1 MTEHGIDFLN
11 SDDAVLRALLDAD
24 SDLETATNNG
34 STPGSFTDRVH
45 DRRVNLLDRIRDGIP
60 PADYLP
66 ASEHMLRRGK
76 RHHWAAPK
84 KVGKSI
90 GALVHIVDMAIA
102 GSHTTIFDRE
112 NGADLYASRLEAII
126 DGRDLDNAAQE
137 TLAASLHYYEFPRF
151 RKDDHTDLAAL
162 CAGSDLVIFDS
173 QRMYLS
179 DLGLEENSSDDYAEF
194 MAALI
199 DPLFQV
205 NIATLILD
213 NTGHNEP
220 RRGRGASSK
229 GDLNEIL
236 FVLETVEKFSL
247 DTAGRL
253 RLEITDSRF
262 GNSGR
267 WEMEIGDGTF
277 GAWTKVEHEAE
288 AHPDVFRPTGK
299 MERASIFVENCA
311 EPTSRNTILDAVGG
325 NRKYAR
331 IAIDTLVREHY
342 FRSIDGA
349 RGAKLVESIRPY
361 READDAIAQANE
373 ANDRDPDRDPQ
384 NPADRDPD
392 RDPPEPD
399 NHAGSLTGTH
409 QDPTGTLSE
418 TLDRDPGGGFPY
430 GEPPAPDPVT
440 KPLGLDDDIPF

>member
-1 MTEHGIDFLN
+1 MTEAMADLFPQ
-11 SDDAVLRALLDAD
+11 DDEATLRALLDAD
-24 SDLETATNNG
+24 NDLETAPNG
-34 STPGSFTDRVH
+34 ALPGSFIERVH
-45 DRRVNLLDRIRDGIP
+45 DRRVNLLDRIRNGVP

-66 ASEHMLRRGK
+66 ASEYMLRRGK

-90 GALVHIVDMAIA
+90 AALVHIVDMALA

-126 DGRDLDNAAQE
+126 QGRELDNEAQE
-137 TLAASLHYYEFPRF
+137 TLAHSLHYYEFPRF
-151 RKDDHTDLAAL
+151 HKDDHADLAAL

-179 DLGLEENSSDDYAEF
+179 DLGLEENSSDDYADF

-205 NIATLILD
+205 SIATLILD

-236 FVLETVEKFSL
+236 FVLETVEKFGL
-247 DTAGRL
+247 DNVGRI

-267 WEMEIGDGTF
+267 WEMTIGAGTF
-277 GAWTKVEHEAE
+277 GAWERVEHETE
-288 AHPDVFRPTGK
+288 IHPDVFRPTGK
-299 MERASIFVENCA
+299 MERASIFVESCS
-311 EPTSRNTILDAVGG
+311 EPVSRNTVLDAVGG

-349 RGAKLVESIRPY
+349 RGAKLVEAIHPY
-361 READDAIAQANE
+361 REAQDS
-373 ANDRDPDRDPQ
+373 
-384 NPADRDPD
+384 ADRDPTRYTNQHD
-392 RDPPEPD
+392 DQVPTGSQTTTH
-399 NHAGSLTGTH
+399 NHAGLATRYD
-409 QDPTGTLSE
+409 QDPTETLTE

-440 KPLGLDDDIPF
+440 RPPRPDDDIPF